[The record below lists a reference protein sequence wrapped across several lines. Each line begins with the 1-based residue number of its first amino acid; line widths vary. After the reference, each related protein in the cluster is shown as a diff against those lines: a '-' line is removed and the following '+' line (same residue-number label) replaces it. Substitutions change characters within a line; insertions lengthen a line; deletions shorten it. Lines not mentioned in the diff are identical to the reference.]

1 MCPDYPQCHVMQL
14 MCYRTLS
21 QPAYVFT
28 KVQKQTKKKSFEY
41 FVSVVL
47 FVKDN
52 HFLFILFLTME

>member
-1 MCPDYPQCHVMQL
+1 MCPGYPQCHVMQL
-14 MCYRTLS
+14 MWYRTLS

-28 KVQKQTKKKSFEY
+28 KVQKKKSFEY

>member
-28 KVQKQTKKKSFEY
+28 KVQKQTKKKALS
-41 FVSVVL
+41 
-47 FVKDN
+47 
-52 HFLFILFLTME
+52 ILFL